1 MEISKIQIFTI
12 LAIIVIF
19 VLLFPIPMS
28 RSREEVSTTQKSME
42 WQVTWKIITIDKQW
56 GPDVGTQTFT
66 SSTFLYDWGYGNVYG
81 NYDDGI
87 GFFAEA
93 SFYQEN
99 DGLYRFNA
107 GSDDGIQLYIDGTL
121 LIDVWRDQPYRESSV
136 ELMIGPGWHTLR
148 IDYYEWRNAAKV
160 YFNVDKGDLFAWEE
174 AEVETVT
181 ETVYVSILEYLMKG
195 GTA

>member
-1 MEISKIQIFTI
+1 MEISKIQILTI

-28 RSREEVSTTQKSME
+28 RSREEVNTIPKSME

-56 GPDVGTQTFT
+56 GPDVGNQTFT
-66 SSTFLYDWGYGNVYG
+66 SSTFSYDWGYGSVYG
-81 NYDDGI
+81 GYDDGI
-87 GFFAEA
+87 GFVAEA
-93 SFYQEN
+93 SFCQEN

-121 LIDVWRDQPYRESSV
+121 LIDVWRDQLYRESSV
-136 ELMIGPGWHTLR
+136 ELMIGPGWHTLK
-148 IDYYEWRNAAKV
+148 IKYYEWRNAARV
-160 YFNVDKGDLFAWEE
+160 YFNVDKGDLFTW
-174 AEVETVT
+174 AETEVKTVT